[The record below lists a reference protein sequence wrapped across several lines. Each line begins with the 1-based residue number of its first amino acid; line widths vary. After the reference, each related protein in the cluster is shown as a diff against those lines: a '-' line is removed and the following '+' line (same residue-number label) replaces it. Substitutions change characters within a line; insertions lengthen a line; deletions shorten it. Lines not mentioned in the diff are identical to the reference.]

1 MNVLVLLIFASLG
14 VALIFLASF
23 VWAVRSGQ
31 YEDTATPSMRMLL
44 DDTVRSEGARS
55 EGPAMA
61 PQKQGS
67 PAPHTLSP
75 SPELKTRTLETFVEV
90 TNKQQS

>member
-1 MNVLVLLIFASLG
+1 MNVLVLLIFASLS

-31 YEDTATPSMRMLL
+31 YEDTSTPSLRMLL
-44 DDTVRSEGARS
+44 DDTVRDEGTRPEPSA
-55 EGPAMA
+55 PAHT
-61 PQKQGS
+61 GS

-75 SPELKTRTLETFVEV
+75 SSELKTRTLETFVEV